1 MAVEA
6 AADSWTGLYLYLL
19 PKPQAK
25 GVVLTWASDA
35 LGEYGGPL
43 QPTMA
48 NYWKEEPERQVQ
60 VLLGLPLVGRA
71 LEPLQGHAARA
82 GCSLASTACSYQ
94 SALGP
99 VGCTAS
105 LDWVLLRA
113 QKVLTAFG
121 TTQGSE
127 VPIDCSPPGPIC
139 FGATRNQQK
148 NHRPKYFISF
158 EMYFISFSVL
168 FYFFAIFQVTAI
180 VAKCNGLF
188 CSYDFAVWQAHAFL
202 KQSIEVI
209 LSIELKQ
216 SYCEN
221 LESVSA
227 VLSKISWT

>member
-1 MAVEA
+1 MCNLLVVDMAVEA

-105 LDWVLLRA
+105 LDWVLFITSEGTEGVDSLWDHSRIWGA
-113 QKVLTAFG
+113 NRLLT
-121 TTQGSE
+121 T
-127 VPIDCSPPGPIC
+127 
-139 FGATRNQQK
+139 
-148 NHRPKYFISF
+148 
-158 EMYFISFSVL
+158 
-168 FYFFAIFQVTAI
+168 
-180 VAKCNGLF
+180 
-188 CSYDFAVWQAHAFL
+188 WAHMFWG
-202 KQSIEVI
+202 
-209 LSIELKQ
+209 
-216 SYCEN
+216 Y
-221 LESVSA
+221 
-227 VLSKISWT
+227 